1 MKTTTIQKIR
11 SRDKR
16 LKYPK
21 SIITIE
27 VSRTQTGSLMLN
39 FTHERFPDNGMVFQ
53 TFKTAFWLD
62 GEALRRLRPAER
74 IHLEGTL

>member
-1 MKTTTIQKIR
+1 MQSTIIHKIR

-21 SIITIE
+21 SIITLE
-27 VSRTQTGSLMLN
+27 VSRTQTGSLILN

-53 TFKTAFWLD
+53 TFKTAFWVD
-62 GEALRRLRPAER
+62 GEALSQLRPAER
-74 IHLEGTL
+74 IRLDGVL